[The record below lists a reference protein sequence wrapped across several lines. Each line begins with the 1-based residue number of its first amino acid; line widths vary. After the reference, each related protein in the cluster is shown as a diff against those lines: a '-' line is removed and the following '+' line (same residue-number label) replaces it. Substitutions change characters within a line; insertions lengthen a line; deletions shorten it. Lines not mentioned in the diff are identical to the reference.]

1 MYVYMFVKLKLIV
14 LRFLIF
20 FSNGYFSF
28 VNYNL
33 VDYFILILVI
43 VLGKEKDCKV
53 KVKVIMV

>member
-1 MYVYMFVKLKLIV
+1 MYVYMFVKLIIV

-20 FSNGYFSF
+20 YSNGYFSF
-28 VNYNL
+28 DNYNL

-43 VLGKEKDCKV
+43 VLGKEKDCRV